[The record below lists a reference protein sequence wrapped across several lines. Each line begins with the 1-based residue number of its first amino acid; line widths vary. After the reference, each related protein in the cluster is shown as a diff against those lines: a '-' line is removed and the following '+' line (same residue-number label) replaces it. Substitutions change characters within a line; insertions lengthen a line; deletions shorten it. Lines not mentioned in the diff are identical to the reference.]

1 VVSWASLGSE
11 FSAPAFWL
19 SVLQIGWINI
29 LLSGDNA
36 AVIALAC
43 RDLPY
48 RRRIWGMAIGAGV
61 AVVLRILFTAI
72 VAPLLLLPYLK
83 IVGGLAL
90 LYIAAKLVV
99 PDEPDA
105 SETAAA
111 EHLWRAVGIIAVAD
125 VVMSFDNVVAIAAAA
140 GDNLLLIVIGLA
152 LSVPLIVAGAALIV
166 GLLDRFPI
174 LIWGGAA
181 LLGWIAG
188 EVIATDPVVWD
199 RLVHT
204 YGGRAAH
211 LAEYVT
217 AVAGVSIA
225 LIAGWLWRRAKQES
239 EV

>member
-1 VVSWASLGSE
+1 MNWASLGSE
-11 FSAPAFWL
+11 FSSPAFWL
-19 SVLQIGWINI
+19 SVLKIGWINI

-43 RDLPY
+43 RDLPH
-48 RRRIWGMAIGAGV
+48 RRRGLGMAIGAGA
-61 AVVLRILFTAI
+61 AVMLRILFTAI

-83 IVGGLAL
+83 IAGGLAL

-105 SETAAA
+105 TETAAA
-111 EHLWRAVGIIAVAD
+111 EHLWRAVAIIAVAD

-140 GDNLLLIVIGLA
+140 GDDLVLIVIGLA

-166 GLLDRFPI
+166 KLLDRFPI

-188 EVIATDPVVWD
+188 GVIATDPVIWD
-199 RLVHT
+199 RLIRT
-204 YGGRAAH
+204 YGTRGAHVIEYAA
-211 LAEYVT
+211 A
-217 AVAGVSIA
+217 AAGVAMA
-225 LIAGWLWRRAKQES
+225 LAAGWLWRCSRQES
-239 EV
+239 KV